1 MKTCPGCQTPTADDA
16 TTCVVCGTPLEG
28 EAGSMPVGHDDQDA
42 AMTPAIDDDTHRDID
57 PDTDP
62 DTDPNTDPDNDHH
75 TGPDTALDDGAPG
88 DAAAWPRE
96 AAHPEPGAAGSSG
109 QVDVAADHV
118 AADHGVAGHAE
129 HPRGAPAGDAPAA
142 DASADAPPAK
152 DVDASP
158 TGPGGGTIAP
168 PPPPGPGGPGTTTGD
183 GPVAWPPAAT
193 STAGAGRP
201 GSSPANDGAVLVGE
215 SARNWALLAHVSGI
229 VASSVVGMG
238 FLGPLLVWVLKR
250 DEDPFVA
257 QNASEALNFQLSM
270 FLYGILLV
278 VASLPVITLIATIP
292 LAIVGFMLWLILP
305 IVAAVKAS
313 RAETYSYPITIGF
326 VRP

>member
-28 EAGSMPVGHDDQDA
+28 EAGSMSVGHDDQDA
-42 AMTPAIDDDTHRDID
+42 AMTPAIDDDTHHDADHLTDHDIA
-57 PDTDP
+57 PDDAAP
-62 DTDPNTDPDNDHH
+62 
-75 TGPDTALDDGAPG
+75 DDGAAD
-88 DAAAWPRE
+88 DAAAWPSE
-96 AAHPEPGAAGSSG
+96 AAHAEPAGSSG
-109 QVDVAADHV
+109 PVDV
-118 AADHGVAGHAE
+118 AADHGVAVHAE
-129 HPRGAPAGDAPAA
+129 HPGGAPAGDAPAGDA
-142 DASADAPPAK
+142 PAGDASGDAPPAK
-152 DVDASP
+152 DVEASP
-158 TGPGGGTIAP
+158 TRPGGGTISP
-168 PPPPGPGGPGTTTGD
+168 PPPPGPGGAGTTTGD

-193 STAGAGRP
+193 STAGAGGP
-201 GSSPANDGAVLVGE
+201 GPSPANDGAVLVGE

-270 FLYGILLV
+270 FLYGILLI

-313 RAETYSYPITIGF
+313 RAEAYSYPITIGF